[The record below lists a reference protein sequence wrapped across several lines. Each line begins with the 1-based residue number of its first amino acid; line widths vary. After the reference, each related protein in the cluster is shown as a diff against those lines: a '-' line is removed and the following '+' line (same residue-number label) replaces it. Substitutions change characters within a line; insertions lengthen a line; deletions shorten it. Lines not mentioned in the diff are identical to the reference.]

1 MIQTIVNY
9 FHTLW
14 EYITNTITGL
24 IGMISAFVS
33 ANQVLNDVMAFAP
46 AVLSAA
52 VGLTIT
58 AFIIKFILGR

>member
-9 FHTLW
+9 FHTVW
-14 EYITNTITGL
+14 DYITNTITGL
-24 IGMISAFVS
+24 IGMVSAFVS
-33 ANQVLNDVMAFAP
+33 ANQILTDIMAYAP

>member
-1 MIQTIVNY
+1 MIETIVN
-9 FHTLW
+9 FFKTAW
-14 EYITNTITGL
+14 DYITNFVTGL
-24 IGMISAFVS
+24 VGMVAAFVS
-33 ANQVLNDVMAFAP
+33 ANQVLTDIMAYAP

>member
-9 FHTLW
+9 FQTLW

-24 IGMISAFVS
+24 IGMVAAFVS
-33 ANQVLNDVMAFAP
+33 ANQVLTDVMAYAP

-52 VGLTIT
+52 VGLTVT

>member
-9 FHTLW
+9 FQNIW

-24 IGMISAFVS
+24 VGMVSAFVS
-33 ANQVLNDVMAFAP
+33 ANQVLTDVMAFAP

-58 AFIIKFILGR
+58 AFIIKFVLGR

>member
-1 MIQTIVNY
+1 MIETIVN
-9 FHTLW
+9 FFKSAW
-14 EYITNTITGL
+14 DFITNSITGL
-24 IGMISAFVS
+24 IGMVSAFVS
-33 ANQVLNDVMAFAP
+33 ANQVLTNVMAYAP

>member
-9 FHTLW
+9 FHTIW
-14 EYITNTITGL
+14 EYITNSITGL
-24 IGMISAFVS
+24 IGMVSAFVS
-33 ANQVLNDVMAFAP
+33 ANQVLTDVMAFAP

>member
-1 MIQTIVNY
+1 MIQTIVN
-9 FHTLW
+9 FFKTAW
-14 EYITNTITGL
+14 DYIINTITGL
-24 IGMISAFVS
+24 VGMVSAFVS
-33 ANQVLNDVMAFAP
+33 ANQVLSDVMAYAP

>member
-9 FHTLW
+9 ISTLW
-14 EYITNTITGL
+14 AYITNTITGL
-24 IGMISAFVS
+24 IGMVAAFVS
-33 ANQVLNDVMAFAP
+33 ANQVLTDVMAYAP

>member
-1 MIQTIVNY
+1 MIQTIVN
-9 FHTLW
+9 FIHTLW

-24 IGMISAFVS
+24 IGMVAAFVS
-33 ANQVLNDVMAFAP
+33 ANQVLTDIMAYAP

-52 VGLTIT
+52 VALTIT

>member
-9 FHTLW
+9 FQTFW

-24 IGMISAFVS
+24 IGMVSAFVS
-33 ANQVLNDVMAFAP
+33 ANQVLTNVMAFAP

>member
-14 EYITNTITGL
+14 DYITNSITGL
-24 IGMISAFVS
+24 IGMVSAFVS
-33 ANQVLNDVMAFAP
+33 ANQVLTNVMAYAP

>member
-1 MIQTIVNY
+1 MIQTLLNY
-9 FHTLW
+9 IHTFW

-24 IGMISAFVS
+24 IGMVSAFVS
-33 ANQVLNDVMAFAP
+33 ANQVLTDVMAYAP

-58 AFIIKFILGR
+58 AFIIKFIIGR

>member
-9 FHTLW
+9 IHTLW

-24 IGMISAFVS
+24 IGMVSAFVS
-33 ANQVLNDVMAFAP
+33 ANQILTNIMAYGP

>member
-9 FHTLW
+9 FQTFW
-14 EYITNTITGL
+14 DYITNTISGL
-24 IGMISAFVS
+24 IGMVSAFVS
-33 ANQVLNDVMAFAP
+33 ANQVLTDVMAYAP

-52 VGLTIT
+52 VALTIT

>member
-9 FHTLW
+9 IDTLW

-24 IGMISAFVS
+24 IGMVAAFVS
-33 ANQVLNDVMAFAP
+33 ANHVLTDVMAFAP

>member
-9 FHTLW
+9 FHIIW

-24 IGMISAFVS
+24 IGMVSAFVS
-33 ANQVLNDVMAFAP
+33 ANQVLTDVMAYAP

>member
-9 FHTLW
+9 IHTLW

-24 IGMISAFVS
+24 IGMVAAFLS
-33 ANQVLNDVMAFAP
+33 ANQILTDIMAYAP

>member
-9 FHTLW
+9 FQTLW

-24 IGMISAFVS
+24 IGMVAAFVS
-33 ANQVLNDVMAFAP
+33 ANQVLTDVMAFAP

>member
-9 FHTLW
+9 IQTLW
-14 EYITNTITGL
+14 EYITNTISGL
-24 IGMISAFVS
+24 VGMVAAFVS
-33 ANQVLNDVMAFAP
+33 ANQVLTDVMAYAP

>member
-9 FHTLW
+9 IHTLW
-14 EYITNTITGL
+14 EYVTNTITGL
-24 IGMISAFVS
+24 LGMISAFVS
-33 ANQVLNDVMAFAP
+33 ANQILTDIMAYAP

>member
-9 FHTLW
+9 FHTIW

-24 IGMISAFVS
+24 IGMVSAFVS
-33 ANQVLNDVMAFAP
+33 ANQVLTNVMAFAP

>member
-14 EYITNTITGL
+14 DFITNTITGL
-24 IGMISAFVS
+24 IGMVSAFVS
-33 ANQVLNDVMAFAP
+33 ANQVLTDVMAYSP
-46 AVLSAA
+46 ALLSVA

>member
-9 FHTLW
+9 FHTVW

-24 IGMISAFVS
+24 IGMVSAFVS
-33 ANQVLNDVMAFAP
+33 ANQVLTDVMAYAP

>member
-9 FHTLW
+9 FRTLW

-24 IGMISAFVS
+24 IGMVAAFVS
-33 ANQVLNDVMAFAP
+33 ANHVLTDVMAYAP

>member
-1 MIQTIVNY
+1 MIQTIVN
-9 FHTLW
+9 FFQTFW
-14 EYITNTITGL
+14 DYITNTITGL
-24 IGMISAFVS
+24 IGMVSAFVS
-33 ANQVLNDVMAFAP
+33 ANQVLTNVMAYAP

>member
-9 FHTLW
+9 FRTIW
-14 EYITNTITGL
+14 DFFTNTITGL
-24 IGMISAFVS
+24 IGMVSAFVS
-33 ANQVLNDVMAFAP
+33 ANQVLTDVMAYAP

>member
-1 MIQTIVNY
+1 MIETIVN
-9 FHTLW
+9 FFKTAW
-14 EYITNTITGL
+14 DYIINTITGL
-24 IGMISAFVS
+24 VGMVSAFVS
-33 ANQVLNDVMAFAP
+33 ANQVLTDIMAYAP

>member
-14 EYITNTITGL
+14 EYITNSITGL
-24 IGMISAFVS
+24 VGMVSAFVS
-33 ANQVLNDVMAFAP
+33 ANQVLADVMAYAP

-58 AFIIKFILGR
+58 SFIIKFILGR

>member
-9 FHTLW
+9 IHTLW
-14 EYITNTITGL
+14 QYLTNTITGL
-24 IGMISAFVS
+24 IGMVSAFVS
-33 ANQVLNDVMAFAP
+33 ANQVLTDVMAYAP

>member
-9 FHTLW
+9 IQTLW

-24 IGMISAFVS
+24 IGMVSAFVS
-33 ANQVLNDVMAFAP
+33 ANQVLTDVMAYAP
-46 AVLSAA
+46 AVLSVA

>member
-24 IGMISAFVS
+24 LGMISAFVS
-33 ANQVLNDVMAFAP
+33 ANQVLTDIMAYAP

>member
-9 FHTLW
+9 IHTLW

-24 IGMISAFVS
+24 IGMVSAFLS
-33 ANQVLNDVMAFAP
+33 AHQVLTDVMAYAP

>member
-1 MIQTIVNY
+1 MIETIVN
-9 FHTLW
+9 FLKTAW
-14 EYITNTITGL
+14 EYISNTISGL
-24 IGMISAFVS
+24 VGMVAAFVS
-33 ANQVLNDVMAFAP
+33 ANHVLTDIMAYAP

>member
-9 FHTLW
+9 IQTLW
-14 EYITNTITGL
+14 EYITNTVTGL
-24 IGMISAFVS
+24 IGMVSAFVS
-33 ANQVLNDVMAFAP
+33 ANQVLTDVMAYAP

-58 AFIIKFILGR
+58 AFIIKFLLGR

>member
-9 FHTLW
+9 FDTFW
-14 EYITNTITGL
+14 DYITNTITGL
-24 IGMISAFVS
+24 IGMVSAFLS
-33 ANQVLNDVMAFAP
+33 ANQVLADVMSYAP

>member
-9 FHTLW
+9 IHTLW

-24 IGMISAFVS
+24 LGMVSAFVS
-33 ANQVLNDVMAFAP
+33 ANQVLTDVMAYAP